1 MHIQIKHNFF
11 YLAVLLMISAT
22 TFAQQDSSHEGAIY
36 KERGIASYYA
46 SKFHGRKTTSGDI
59 FSQKKLTAAHKTL
72 PFGTKV
78 KVTNV
83 KTGKWVILE
92 INDRG
97 PRSKKR
103 IIDVSKRAAKHLGM
117 LNGVGKVEVIV
128 EEIPLVKQS
137 TDEFRKHEVE

>member
-1 MHIQIKHNFF
+1 MLVQIKHKIFH
-11 YLAVLLMISAT
+11 LAVLLMISVAAT
-22 TFAQQDSSHEGAIY
+22 AQQDSSQVGAIY

-46 SKFHGRKTTSGDI
+46 HKFNGRKTSSGVI
-59 FSQKKLTAAHKTL
+59 FHEKQLTAAHKTL

-83 KTGKWVILE
+83 KTGRWVIVE

-97 PRSKKR
+97 PRSRKR
-103 IIDVSKRAAKHLGM
+103 IIDVSYRAAKHLGM

-128 EEIPLVKQS
+128 EQIPLIQQS
-137 TDEFRKHEVE
+137 ADEFRKHEVE